1 MPSDHHH
8 HGHAHGHSHGHHHHH
23 DTASMGDGRL
33 AWAVAV
39 NVLLTVAQVVGGM
52 LSGSLALVADAVH
65 NLSDAAALG
74 IALFARRVARRGAD
88 ATMTYGYRRA
98 EIIAALINLTTLIV
112 IGVYLVY
119 EAVFRLFA
127 PEPVAGWIVVAVAGI
142 ALAVDLVTAALTYA
156 GAKSS
161 MNIRAAFLHN
171 VADALGSVAV
181 IVAGALVIWFG
192 WNWVDPAATLLIAG
206 YILWH
211 GLVEIRACIR
221 ILMGGVP
228 ADLDLDV
235 LSAAVTAV
243 DGVVG
248 THHLHVWQLDEHD
261 RYFEAHVVI
270 ERADADRMEDIKR
283 IAKAMLRNRFRL
295 THTTLEFEFVG
306 APADCTETEMV
317 VAH

>member
-1 MPSDHHH
+1 MPSDHYH

-39 NVLLTVAQVVGGM
+39 NVLLTVAQVVGGV